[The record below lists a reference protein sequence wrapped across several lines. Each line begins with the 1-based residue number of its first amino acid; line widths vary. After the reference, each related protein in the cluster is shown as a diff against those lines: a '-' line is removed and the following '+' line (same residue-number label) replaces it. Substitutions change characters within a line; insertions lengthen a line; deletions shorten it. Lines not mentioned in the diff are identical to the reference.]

1 MPSSTGKPVS
11 SSSSTTKGNLD
22 DSTPRSVTGSIVTGV
37 LLGLSGLLLL
47 LALVSYSPES
57 LPVWVP
63 FAREGPSDGTGNFLG
78 PFGSLTAGYAYFF
91 FGAASYLIPSILIWW
106 SFQIVS
112 TRRLL
117 HSRNF
122 FGLAGFLIAASCL
135 LEFQGILFQDWVTRY
150 NLPGS
155 CGGFFGHFVGR
166 RFLAD
171 TIGGIPAHLLMT
183 LVYFISLFVVIGIH
197 PVRLGRL
204 VKERIEDRTRHG
216 GIPGHLP
223 RRRTRTPLR
232 RRERPRF
239 RARPHRPDSGRPDA
253 FPDGSES
260 GYSPVPH
267 HLAERAS
274 LSPAGA
280 DGDGEEATSKAGP
293 AEVDRPRFVL
303 PPLNLLDRP
312 ERTDEGKGDDSHL
325 RDTLDVIVDTLK
337 SFQVPVKPGDI
348 SRGPTVTR
356 YEVYPERGLRVSR
369 ITALKADLARATR
382 AEKINIL
389 APIPGRDTVGIEIA
403 NHDPVTVRLRE
414 LFESQVYRDSA
425 DVLPIAMGKDV
436 YGQTIIGDLARMPHL
451 LVAGSTG
458 SGKSVFVNSVIVSL
472 LYRFSPLDLR
482 FLMIDPKMVEL
493 QMYDALPHMMAP
505 VVKDPGKAMIALHW
519 VVTEMERRYALF
531 ARSGFKHLS
540 AYNETVSGG
549 DGEERLP
556 YVVVLIDELADL
568 MRTAPA
574 DIETAISRIAQ
585 KARAAGIHLI
595 VATQTPRSDVI
606 TGTIKANIPC
616 RVAFQVASKIDSRI
630 ILDENGAENLVGR
643 GDMMFI
649 PPGSAQMTRIQGAF
663 VSEREPEAVVRSW
676 ADQGNPQFEIEGGGN
691 DGNVVFEGIEKT
703 DEAAATREDEELIKR
718 CIQLIAD
725 ENRASTSMLQR
736 KLSLGYNRA
745 ARVMDI
751 LEERGIIGPSQGA
764 KPREILVELPPE

>member
-1 MPSSTGKPVS
+1 MPSSTGKLAS
-11 SSSSTTKGNLD
+11 
-22 DSTPRSVTGSIVTGV
+22 RSPATMKEGVEGPARGGGVGVIVAGA

-47 LALVSYSPES
+47 MALVSYSPES
-57 LPVWVP
+57 LPDWVP
-63 FAREGPSDGTGNFLG
+63 FARESMAGAAGNLLG
-78 PFGSLTAGYAYFF
+78 PFGALTAGYSYFF
-91 FGAASYLIPSILIWW
+91 FGAASYLIPPILLWW
-106 SFQIVS
+106 AFQIVS
-112 TRRLL
+112 TRQLL
-117 HSRNF
+117 HSRNLL
-122 FGLAGFLIAASCL
+122 GLAGFLVAASCL
-135 LEFQGILFQDWVTRY
+135 LEFQVIVFQDWVARY

-166 RFLAD
+166 RCLAD
-171 TIGGIPAHLLMT
+171 VIGGIPAHLIMT
-183 LVYFISLFVVIGIH
+183 LVYLVSLFVIIGIH
-197 PVRLGRL
+197 PLRL
-204 VKERIEDRTRHG
+204 VGLVKRDF
-216 GIPGHLP
+216 
-223 RRRTRTPLR
+223 
-232 RRERPRF
+232 RERTSQVGEHPPSPRKGGKK
-239 RARPHRPDSGRPDA
+239 RNRRPEGSRRLVRPGRTETGPPEPFPTVPVSGDLSVSDQPAKGECTPTPGAEGKGDEIITEPGPPESERP
-253 FPDGSES
+253 G
-260 GYSPVPH
+260 
-267 HLAERAS
+267 
-274 LSPAGA
+274 
-280 DGDGEEATSKAGP
+280 
-293 AEVDRPRFVL
+293 FVL

-312 ERTDEGKGDDSHL
+312 EPVDRRKGGDAHL
-325 RDTLDVIVDTLK
+325 QDTLHTIVDTLK
-337 SFQVPVKPGDI
+337 SFQVPVEPGGI
-348 SRGPTVTR
+348 SRGPAVTR

-369 ITALKADLARATR
+369 ITALKADLARVTR

-389 APIPGRDTVGIEIA
+389 APIPGKDTVGIEIA
-403 NHDPVTVRLRE
+403 NEDPVTVRLRE
-414 LFESQVYRDSA
+414 LFESGVYRESSDA
-425 DVLPIAMGKDV
+425 LPIAMGKDV
-436 YGQTIIGDLARMPHL
+436 YGQTIVGDLAGMPHL
-451 LVAGSTG
+451 LVAGATG
-458 SGKSVFVNSVIVSL
+458 SGKSVFVNNVIISL
-472 LYRFSPLDLR
+472 LYRFSPLDLK

-493 QMYDALPHMMAP
+493 QMFDGLPHMLAP

-531 ARSGFKHLS
+531 MRSGSKNLS
-540 AYNETVSGG
+540 AYHEGLSGG

-649 PPGSAQMTRIQGAF
+649 PPGSAQMIRIQGAY
-663 VSEREPEAVVRSW
+663 VTEREAEAVVRW
-676 ADQGNPQFEIEGGGN
+676 WTDQGHPNFEIGGDQ
-691 DGNVVFEGIEKT
+691 DGGFDGSGTGHER
-703 DEAAATREDEELIKR
+703 APSREDEELLEK

-725 ENRASTSMLQR
+725 ERRASTSMLQR

-764 KPREILVELPPE
+764 KPREILVDLSSE